1 MSSVCPILIVQHWDV
16 VFPSSGISSEMKKFG
31 VRVARFDPSDPRSL
45 AQSQF
50 ANCHE
55 REDSVFRRPT

>member
-1 MSSVCPILIVQHWDV
+1 
-16 VFPSSGISSEMKKFG
+16 MKKFG